1 MKRLL
6 VRLFSTLL
14 VLLWAHVSSAQ
25 TADEIVEKTIAALGG
40 RAAHAKLNT
49 RTASGDIT
57 LSTPV
62 GDIKGTIEIMNAR
75 PNKSR
80 TVIKAD
86 LSSLGVGQLTVDQRF
101 DGKTGYAMDTL
112 QGNRDITGNQLDNL
126 RNGSFPNPLLAYKD
140 NGTSATLAGKEKV
153 GDREAFV
160 INFEPVSG
168 SAIKQYVDAET
179 FLPLRIVV
187 KADVPQLGQTIEQTS
202 DFLDYRELDG
212 IKVPF
217 ELRSSSAVQNFTI
230 KLTKVEHNAKIDEAL
245 FSKPTQ

>member
-1 MKRLL
+1 MRLS
-6 VRLFSTLL
+6 VFVVAALL
-14 VLLWAHVSSAQ
+14 VLFADVASAQ
-25 TADEIVEKTIAALGG
+25 TADEVIEKTITALGG
-40 RAAHAKLNT
+40 RAAHAKINT
-49 RTASGDIT
+49 RTANGEIT

-101 DGKTGYAMDTL
+101 DGKVGYALDTI

-140 NGTSATLAGKEKV
+140 NGTSASLAGKEKV
-153 GDREAFV
+153 GDRDALV
-160 INFEPVSG
+160 IVFEPVTG
-168 SAIKQYVDAET
+168 SAIRQFIDAQT
-179 FLPLRIVV
+179 YLPLRVVV
-187 KADVPQLGQTIEQTS
+187 KTDVPQLGQTVEQTT
-202 DFLDYRELDG
+202 DFLDYRDVDG

-217 ELRSSSAVQNFTI
+217 ELRSSSSVQNFTI
-230 KLTKVEHNAKIDEAL
+230 KLNKVEHNGKIDESL
-245 FSKPTQ
+245 FSKPAQ